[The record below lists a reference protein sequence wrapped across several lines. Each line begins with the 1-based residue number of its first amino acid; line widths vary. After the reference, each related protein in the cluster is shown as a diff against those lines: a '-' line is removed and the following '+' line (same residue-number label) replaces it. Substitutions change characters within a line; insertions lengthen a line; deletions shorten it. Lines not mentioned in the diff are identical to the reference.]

1 MKFSIIK
8 REPSYFFN
16 NIHEDLTRFLKD
28 TFGDMEFMDKG
39 HLPVEMTFRPA
50 IEVRETN
57 KDYKIKIELAGV
69 KKEDIDVDLYE
80 NGIVLNAESKYE
92 KQDEKENIYTS
103 EFRYGKFTRT
113 IPFEHPINPESAK
126 SEFKHGVLKIT
137 LEKKEPQKGEE
148 GKKLKIED

>member
-1 MKFSIIK
+1 
-8 REPSYFFN
+8 
-16 NIHEDLTRFLKD
+16 
-28 TFGDMEFMDKG
+28 MEFMDKG

-92 KQDEKENIYTS
+92 KQDEKENIHTS